1 MKEPLS
7 KSKKPWIFGFLAI
20 AIFFLFS
27 STFFLQA
34 RFKSSFDVM
43 GLDDISFYLWAFTLA
58 VFYIVFR
65 LFSYRYFEVEF
76 NFIVFAVLSAFAL
89 LNILGA
95 IVAKDIFYQGNLIYT
110 FSISDKFRSI
120 VLALLLFYCFYLLI
134 QVVPK
139 LVKSEKA
146 YLLFYLGF
154 SIVALIA
161 IIYSYIAESE
171 QYIKIFASK
180 EVYIFPFKSFT
191 SNRNTYAYLLF
202 IGLVSQAMLIVYR
215 PRIVHWVLFFFYGFN
230 IVFPGSKTCFG
241 LGALFF
247 VAFVIYNLI
256 YRIKRHP
263 FRAILPL
270 IIFILISTFLL
281 SFGLVDCGGILSYVY
296 NFFQSVLKEVSGT
309 GLKTFGARFDQF
321 NLAINLFSSSLNN
334 LFLGVGYGGGY
345 AAFFI
350 ASHGSM
356 KYDAIDSAFANDI
369 LNGGLFNLIF
379 AILGWAFLLGLVV
392 YSLYKKDRYS
402 FLYLA
407 IYVCV
412 ILRSLT
418 EFGDLSYFGYGH
430 CAIYLLLL
438 CPILTNNVRGNEEIV
453 LKDNKESVTKGET
466 PKKREAYI
474 VLGVPFLVFVSLLIS
489 FKPLSRM
496 GISFFSSYMNF
507 LLMSLSYLVALFSLL
522 ALHYF
527 AKEKKWLYVII
538 FSLIDV
544 LYISMV
550 ISLYFVSEIAL
561 ISVSSTICALV
572 VILFVSIKELRGLL
586 IQEYIPLL
594 FYLVCSALFVTFAEF
609 FYALAPIELQLFTY
623 LYISLSPLIY
633 FSFFGLFLS
642 MGDFPFIFP
651 YINKMENYMQ
661 PLILRYAILN
671 EIKRK
676 F

>member
-7 KSKKPWIFGFLAI
+7 KSKRPWIFGFFAI

-34 RFKSSFDVM
+34 RFKSSFEVM
-43 GLDDISFYLWAFTLA
+43 GLDDISFYLWAFGLA

-65 LFSYRYFEVEF
+65 LFSYRYFGVKF
-76 NFIVFAVLSAFAL
+76 NFILFLILLAFAL

-95 IVAKDIFYQGNLIYT
+95 IVAKDIYYQGNLIYT
-110 FSISDKFRSI
+110 VSIGDKFRSI
-120 VLALLLFYCFYLLI
+120 FLALLLFYCFYLLI

-139 LVKSEKA
+139 LVKDEKA

-161 IIYSYIAESE
+161 IIYSYVAESHE
-171 QYIKIFASK
+171 YIKIFTCN

-202 IGLVSQAMLIVYR
+202 VGLVSEAMLIVYR
-215 PRIVHWVLFFFYGFN
+215 PRIIHWILFFFYGFN
-230 IVFPGSKTCFG
+230 LAFPGSKTCFG
-241 LGALFF
+241 LGALLF
-247 VAFVIYNLI
+247 VAFVIYNFF

-263 FRAILPL
+263 LRAITPL

-281 SFGLVDCGGILSYVY
+281 SFGLVDCGGIFSYIY
-296 NFFQSVLKEVSGT
+296 NFVQSVLKEISGQ

-345 AAFFI
+345 AAYFI
-350 ASHGSM
+350 ASYGTM
-356 KYDAIDSAFANDI
+356 KYDAIDNAYANDI

-379 AILGWAFLLGLVV
+379 AILGWVFLLGLVI

-407 IYVCV
+407 IYIGVFF
-412 ILRSLT
+412 RSLT

-430 CAIYLLLL
+430 CSIYLLLL
-438 CPILTNNVRGNEEIV
+438 CPILTNNVRRKEGII
-453 LKDNKESVTKGET
+453 LKDNKDSVMKEET

-496 GISFFSSYMNF
+496 GVSFFSSYMNF

-527 AKEKKWLYVII
+527 AKEKKWLFVII

-544 LYISMV
+544 LYISLV
-550 ISLYFVSEIAL
+550 TGVYFVSEIAL
-561 ISVSSTICALV
+561 ISVSSSICAIV
-572 VILFVSIKELRGLL
+572 VILFVSIKDLRRLL
-586 IQEYIPLL
+586 IKEYMPLL

-609 FYALAPIELQLFTY
+609 FYALAPIDLQLFTC
-623 LYISLSPLIY
+623 LFISLSPLIY
-633 FSFFGLFLS
+633 FCFFGLFLPIK
-642 MGDFPFIFP
+642 DFPFIFP

-661 PLILRYAILN
+661 PLILRYALLN